1 MRKFFISLFLIAI
14 CSSVLFSQN
23 ESKTISQIPK
33 ADPFRIS
40 PGQSFSA
47 STVHSKTSLSIK
59 NDQLDP
65 RTLTNDFQTA
75 IELIKQNYVDANSVD
90 INDLTK
96 SSINSMLHVLDPH
109 SNYFDSAEYEEL
121 LSDQNSEYSGIGAT
135 IANFEEKGN
144 FETYVTSTFP
154 DSPAFRSNLRFG
166 DKIIEVDGEK
176 VSGKSS
182 LYVRNKVRG
191 AIGTTIRLK
200 IERAN
205 NSTPQIIS
213 IKRNRVPQPS
223 IPDAYLLSPGVGYID
238 FSNGFNYTTMD
249 ELNVA
254 LNELEKQGMKSLIL
268 DLRNNPGG
276 ILEQAVRVAEKFLPK
291 GKTIVSQR
299 GRYVM
304 DNRKW
309 TSRNLNSINVPL
321 VVLVNGDSASA
332 SEIVT
337 GALQDFDRAYIVGEK
352 TFGKGLVQSII
363 NLPYGS
369 GLTLTTAKYYTP
381 SGRSIQRDYSNGNRY
396 DYYQHKISFT
406 EKDKQNSRQTESG
419 RTVYGGDGITP
430 DEIVKARILTDVQIQ
445 LLDPIFLFSRE
456 LINGQVI
463 GFENYKINQQQN
475 YGLRIKRSDY
485 PVTEN
490 LLVKFKEY
498 IGKNSVQP
506 KNLINRESEF
516 ILRQIRYNLIS
527 AAFGNVAAK
536 QVLIE
541 NDEQV
546 LKGVENLPR
555 ALELAHSYTGKR

>member
-1 MRKFFISLFLIAI
+1 M
-14 CSSVLFSQN
+14 
-23 ESKTISQIPK
+23 
-33 ADPFRIS
+33 
-40 PGQSFSA
+40 
-47 STVHSKTSLSIK
+47 
-59 NDQLDP
+59 
-65 RTLTNDFQTA
+65 
-75 IELIKQNYVDANSVD
+75 KQNYVDANSVD

-166 DKIIEVDGEK
+166 DKITEVDGEK

-191 AIGTTIRLK
+191 AIGTTVRLK

-238 FSNGFNYTTMD
+238 FSNGFNYTTID

-276 ILEQAVRVAEKFLPK
+276 ILEQSVRVAEKFLPK

-430 DEIVKARILTDVQIQ
+430 DEIVKARTLTDVQIQ

-463 GFENYKINQQQN
+463 GFENYKINQPQN

-485 PVTEN
+485 PITAN
-490 LLVKFKEY
+490 ILVKFKEY
-498 IGKNSVQP
+498 LGKNSDHP
-506 KNLINRESEF
+506 ANLINRESEF